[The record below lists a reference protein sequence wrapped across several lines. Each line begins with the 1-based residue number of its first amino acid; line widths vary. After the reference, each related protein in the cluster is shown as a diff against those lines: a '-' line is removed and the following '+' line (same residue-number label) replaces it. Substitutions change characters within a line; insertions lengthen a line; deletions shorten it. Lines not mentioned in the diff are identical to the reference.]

1 MNVVIAVPAV
11 IAAMVLLTNQV
22 PAERPKLDVP
32 GAVAVSLGLF
42 LIVFGFSQAEPRGWT
57 DWETLGSLIVGVII
71 LVAFVTIER
80 RSTHPLLPLRI
91 VLDRNR
97 GGSYLSVLISGAGLF
112 GVFLFLTYYLQKT
125 LGYSPV
131 TTGLAF
137 LPMVAMIVIGST
149 TSNAVLLPRFG
160 PKPLVPTGMV
170 LASIGM
176 VLLAQLGVHSTYAGD
191 ILPALLVIGLGLG
204 LIFAPSINTATLG
217 VSQDDA
223 GVASATVNSCQQVG
237 GSIGTAFLN
246 TIATT
251 AVASYLVGKAPSAL
265 VVAQAAVHG
274 YTVAFWWAAGIFA
287 ARRDRVRGRCCG
299 PGWHRGGRRTEA
311 QTGGGGMSTVVT
323 ISASYG
329 AGGSWV
335 GPQVAERLGWR
346 FIDRAIPVQVAER
359 LDVPVEHAHVHD
371 EAAAPRFTRL
381 LAQLPN
387 TSGVVVPE
395 ATSPEFCRET
405 ERLLIEAADAG
416 EVVVLGRAG
425 AIVLGDRADAFH
437 VRLDGPPEPRVFQ
450 AMRVEDV
457 DEQEARRRQ
466 RNSDRARVDY
476 VKHFYRTDPRDA
488 RHYHLVLDSTA
499 VPLATCVELI
509 VTAAQAHGS

>member
-1 MNVVIAVPAV
+1 VAATETIETRADLANPHHERRWLILALLGTAQLMVVLDATVVNIALPSAQKTLSFSDANRQWIVTAYSLTFGSLLLLFGRFGDLFGRKRTLMTGLVAFGVVSAVGGAAQSFGMLVTARALQGAAGALLAPSALSLLTTTFTEPRERGIAFGIYGAIAGAGGAVGLLLGGVLTEYLSWRWCLYVNVVIAVPAV
-11 IAAMVLLTNQV
+11 FAAMVLLTNQV
-22 PAERPKLDVP
+22 PVHRPRLDVP

-57 DWETLGSLIVGVII
+57 DWETLGSLIAGVII
-71 LVAFVTIER
+71 LVAFVVIEQ
-80 RSTHPLLPLRI
+80 RSSHPLLPLRI

-170 LASIGM
+170 LASLGM
-176 VLLAQLGVHSTYAGD
+176 VVLAQLGVHSTYAGH
-191 ILPALLVIGLGLG
+191 ILPALLIIGLGLG

-251 AVASYLVGKAPSAL
+251 AVASYLVGKTPTAL
-265 VVAQAAVHG
+265 VGAQAAVHG

-287 ARRDRVRGRCCG
+287 
-299 PGWHRGGRRTEA
+299 
-311 QTGGGGMSTVVT
+311 
-323 ISASYG
+323 
-329 AGGSWV
+329 
-335 GPQVAERLGWR
+335 L
-346 FIDRAIPVQVAER
+346 
-359 LDVPVEHAHVHD
+359 
-371 EAAAPRFTRL
+371 
-381 LAQLPN
+381 
-387 TSGVVVPE
+387 
-395 ATSPEFCRET
+395 
-405 ERLLIEAADAG
+405 
-416 EVVVLGRAG
+416 G
-425 AIVLGDRADAFH
+425 AIVSGTLLRPG
-437 VRLDGPPEPRVFQ
+437 
-450 AMRVEDV
+450 
-457 DEQEARRRQ
+457 
-466 RNSDRARVDY
+466 
-476 VKHFYRTDPRDA
+476 TT
-488 RHYHLVLDSTA
+488 TA
-499 VPLATCVELI
+499 VAVGE
-509 VTAAQAHGS
+509 AQPAVAV